1 MAARPQVNEVSMRT
15 VKLDSDLSGQPH
27 GFFEANGG
35 PRCAREFGKGY
46 VEYSALI
53 RTYSAVRSQERNS
66 SDVLPAPSAMRISY
80 TGSDI

>member
-1 MAARPQVNEVSMRT
+1 MMRMESLLFAFIRVNSRL
-15 VKLDSDLSGQPH
+15 KR
-27 GFFEANGG
+27 NGLLIFISVG
-35 PRCAREFGKGY
+35 SLAVLGTSEKAY

-66 SDVLPAPSAMRISY
+66 NVALPAPSAMRISY